1 MSQPDQPRPVPG
13 PAAPRPGAVPGPPV
27 PGPSVGP
34 GPVGPR
40 PAAVPGP
47 PAGSSASSGSS
58 PFAGLTDR
66 PVSEHVAVFEAEHDR
81 LQRELATIDQL

>member
-13 PAAPRPGAVPGPPV
+13 PSVVRPAGPGAAAPRPVAVPGPAASAPS
-27 PGPSVGP
+27 PGP
-34 GPVGPR
+34 
-40 PAAVPGP
+40 
-47 PAGSSASSGSS
+47 S
-58 PFAGLTDR
+58 PFAGLSER

>member
-13 PAAPRPGAVPGPPV
+13 PSVLRPSVVRPAGPGAAAPRPVAVPGPAASAPS
-27 PGPSVGP
+27 PGP
-34 GPVGPR
+34 
-40 PAAVPGP
+40 
-47 PAGSSASSGSS
+47 S
-58 PFAGLTDR
+58 PFAGLSER

>member
-13 PAAPRPGAVPGPPV
+13 PPAPSPSGPSPRPAAVPGSAAVPSSAARPGAVPGPSAS
-27 PGPSVGP
+27 GPS
-34 GPVGPR
+34 
-40 PAAVPGP
+40 
-47 PAGSSASSGSS
+47 
-58 PFAGLTDR
+58 PFEGLAER